1 MYKVLDVREKDSITG
16 GSYRQNYGS
25 STGTIENHSKSYVVV
40 ICLNEDTGKR
50 ERISFSS
57 AREEKFLGSTH
68 YMGYTGDYDLLI
80 PGDRFEIKKTSKYE
94 HVNIIYQ

>member
-1 MYKVLDVREKDSITG
+1 MYKVLDVREQVSITG

-25 STGTIENHSKSYVVV
+25 TSGTIENCSRSYVVV
-40 ICLNEDTGKR
+40 ICLNEETGKR

-57 AREEKFLGSTH
+57 AYEERCLGSTY

-80 PGDRFEIKKTSKYE
+80 PGDRFEIKKTSTYE
-94 HVNIIYQ
+94 HVNIIYK